1 MFLKWKVYFVDI
13 VNLEGLV
20 CHVTDYLGVV
30 NIISFMQITKWSY
43 VSFSCRLSIKWN

>member
-20 CHVTDYLGVV
+20 YHVADYIGVV
-30 NIISFMQITKWSY
+30 NMISFM
-43 VSFSCRLSIKWN
+43 